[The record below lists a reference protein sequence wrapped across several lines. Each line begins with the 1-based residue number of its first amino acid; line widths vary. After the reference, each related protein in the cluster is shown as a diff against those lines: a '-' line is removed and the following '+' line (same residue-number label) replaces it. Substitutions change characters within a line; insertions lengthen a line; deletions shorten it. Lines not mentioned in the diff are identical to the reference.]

1 MLVLR
6 SAGQRRPG
14 AQTAACWAKLP
25 CVVFLSLSSL
35 VWLLGRILIS
45 GGSGLWPTRDAMRAF
60 KYWRRVTC
68 EANGRRNTEPEDGAT
83 SHNSTQVN
91 TLNMKSESSPCVQ
104 CFTVTPEVLLMFL
117 INIYV
122 GFYFT
127 NLHFLSRGFDTLP
140 YLRLF
145 PRKSWQ
151 FLFSKSQIWS
161 HNFCRII
168 NFTFFTLSF
177 FLKITI

>member
-117 INIYV
+117 INIST
-122 GFYFT
+122 FYRVVLT
-127 NLHFLSRGFDTLP
+127 HSHNLDFFLENR
-140 YLRLF
+140 
-145 PRKSWQ
+145 
-151 FLFSKSQIWS
+151 FSKSQIWS

-168 NFTFFTLSF
+168 NLTFFTLSF